1 MTFMARRQ
9 QTTQLD
15 QSQKIRL
22 GIWGPPSS
30 GKTVYMTMLS
40 HYLRVAESS
49 PWKVEI
55 TDESTIEFVTQN
67 LSLIRTKGEFMGGT
81 EIRRDESPKVYSY
94 KLKHKNK
101 MAKDVEL
108 NFFDLPGR
116 FYLGGDQYGIADE
129 SGRTLSVAQY
139 LNQCHGILFLL
150 SPLDEDRSSLE
161 GASYYDLLEKLFMNM
176 QSTRQSMSP
185 ELEQYVAF
193 CITKVDHPE
202 VYDRFCRSTA
212 TKSLLKLLGDNVS
225 LNWFQNFFHVDINSK
240 KQELT
245 PEPSQYNRC
254 QFFYISPFGV
264 YRDEV
269 NNTTQSPV
277 FVKSTED
284 KLTPPKTSRNPDPIF
299 QNSNSKADPYE
310 NIPVGIPSY
319 DDWGE
324 KNSKI
329 YQIDTEVKFSPI
341 NVLSPIQ
348 WLIKGIEH
356 HHPALSP
363 LATMAEEENQDEEK

>member
-1 MTFMARRQ
+1 MAKKQ
-9 QTTQLD
+9 ENTQFD

-40 HYLRVAESS
+40 HYLKVAESS

-55 TDESTIEFVTQN
+55 TDQSTIEFVTQN
-67 LSLIRTKGEFMGGT
+67 LSLIRTKGEFMAGT
-81 EIRRDESPKVYSY
+81 EIRRNEAPKIYTY

-101 MAKDVEL
+101 TTKDIEL
-108 NFFDLPGR
+108 NFFDLPGE
-116 FYLGGDQYGIADE
+116 FYLGGDQYGIADQY
-129 SGRTLSVAQY
+129 GRILSIAQY

-150 SPLDEDRSSLE
+150 SPLDEDRSSLK
-161 GASYYDLLEKLFMNM
+161 GSSYYDLLEKLFMNM
-176 QSTRQSMSP
+176 QSARQSMSP

-202 VYDRFCRSTA
+202 VYEKFCRSAA
-212 TKSLLKLLGDNVS
+212 TKSFLKLLGDNAS
-225 LNWFQNFFHVDINSK
+225 LNWFQNFFHVDINSR

-245 PEPSQYNRC
+245 PEPTQYNRC

-269 NNTTQSPV
+269 NNTTRSPV
-277 FVKSTED
+277 FVKSTVD
-284 KLTPPKTSRNPDPIF
+284 TPISPAMLQNSDPIF
-299 QNSNSKADPYE
+299 QNFNPKADPYE

-319 DDWGE
+319 DSLGE
-324 KNSKI
+324 KNAKI

-341 NVLSPIQ
+341 NVLTPIQ

-356 HHPALSP
+356 HPPALSP
-363 LATMAEEENQDEEK
+363 LETWAEEENQDEDN